1 MAQDL
6 ETLFARA
13 QAATLR
19 AKRLK
24 EIISAS
30 RRQLIELVAE
40 RRMLRFMPADRKIS
54 YPQDVPED
62 HYVYQPFPVQA
73 DEICPNGPGEGFP

>member
-19 AKRLK
+19 AKRLQ

-30 RRQLIELVAE
+30 RRRLIELVTE
-40 RRMLRFMPADRKIS
+40 RRMLRFMPVNRKIS
-54 YPQDVPED
+54 YPQDVPEE

-73 DEICPNGPGEGFP
+73 DEIFPNGPGEGFP